1 MIDLHVHTTMSD
13 GTLTPEEVVG
23 LALET
28 GLSAIAITDHDT
40 VSGVATAQQRS
51 KGTGVLIIPGV
62 EISTQWDHGIL
73 HCLGYFVDT
82 DHPQLLRVLR
92 YLVRARIDRVPQIV
106 AKLQAQDV
114 GISLEDVRSEVKEG
128 VPGRPHVANALMRK
142 GVVRNI
148 QEAFDRFLKK
158 GAPAYV
164 EKVKLSPA
172 DAIGA
177 ISAAG
182 GVPVLA
188 HPYSLKPD
196 DPEIL
201 AHTLHDL
208 VDLGMQGI
216 EVYYPEH
223 TREQTSL
230 YLDLA
235 ARFNLAVTGGT
246 DFHGANKPAARLG
259 FIPEQE
265 PLPYS
270 LVEELALRKGKRA
283 PGENLLR

>member
-23 LALET
+23 LAVEA

-40 VSGVATAQQRS
+40 VSGVAAAQQHS
-51 KGTGVLIIPGV
+51 NGTGVLVIPGV
-62 EISTQWDHGIL
+62 EVSTQWDHGIL

-82 DHPQLLRVLR
+82 CHPELQSVLS
-92 YLVRARIDRVPQIV
+92 YLVQARIERVPRIV
-106 AKLQAQDV
+106 EKLQAQDV
-114 GISLEDVRSEVKEG
+114 GISLEDVGFEVKEG
-128 VPGRPHVANALMRK
+128 VPGRPHVANALIRK
-142 GVVRNI
+142 GIVRSI
-148 QEAFDRFLKK
+148 QEAFDRFLRR

-177 ISAAG
+177 ILTAG

-188 HPYSLKPD
+188 HPYSLKLD

-201 AHTLHDL
+201 GHTLRNL
-208 VDLGMQGI
+208 VDLGLQGI

-223 TREQTSL
+223 TREQTDL
-230 YLDLA
+230 YRHLA
-235 ARFNLAVTGGT
+235 ARFDLAVTGGT
-246 DFHGANKPAARLG
+246 DFHGANKPTTKLG
-259 FIPEQE
+259 FIPDQE

-270 LVEELALRKGKRA
+270 LVEELALRKGKGA
-283 PGENLLR
+283 S